1 MKKAFLTPI
10 CAAFLA
16 SGLNA
21 QIVISQAMTPE
32 QLVQDILLGSGVQVM
47 NITFNGLPGN
57 TLTEQAGS
65 FDGTNCN
72 VGIEQGMMLAT
83 GGVMNAVGPNDSGS
97 SGLGGGNVG
106 QSDPDLVAIGSSAT
120 INDAAV
126 LEFDFIPIG
135 DSIQFDYVFG
145 SDEYLEFVNSS
156 FNDVFGFFLS
166 GPNINGPYT
175 NNAINIALIP
185 GGSMPVT
192 IDNVNDMVNAQY
204 YVNNGDGFTAPF
216 NTVATYMQYDGMTVR
231 LTARAAV
238 ACGQVHHIKI
248 AVGDAGD
255 TAYDSAVFLEGGS
268 FTSAPF
274 VPTLQPGPGIVG
286 LNTIM
291 ESCFN
296 VEYIF
301 SRVGDSTFAATVQV
315 EIGGTA
321 TPGVDYSPA
330 FPPQITFA
338 PFETQQTWTINAP
351 LDQDGLET
359 LDITLISQ
367 SVCASD
373 SLEVTFHFFIDQ
385 PDPLIAIGDAFLI
398 ACGESVQLTPTVT
411 GGYGAYSYAWQP
423 TGETDPTILYT
434 PSTVSDVYITV
445 SDTCGLQTTGF
456 FAVELTP
463 LPPITATLT
472 GPDPLIEGC
481 DGATLTVT
489 RPAGTTGDLAMN
501 VWHHGTATGGQD
513 YSVPDPFIV
522 PDGQPSGSSTVSPV
536 EDNTPEGDET
546 MIIEVGY
553 TNACQQVASDTV
565 QATIQD
571 SPPLVLSGD
580 SLLIIP
586 CGGDSIPLDVEAVGG
601 IAPLSY
607 VWSNGHTGPTG
618 YASNAVDGIYTV
630 TATDDCGHTTSM
642 DVIVDPQCAI
652 IIPNVISPNGDGHN
666 DVFYIDGILA
676 SKSTVRIFNRW
687 GQVVYEA
694 SNYQNNWAPKDLPDG
709 TYFYEVKVDREP
721 DAFTGSLTILSSNRR
736 R

>member
-463 LPPITATLT
+463 PPPITATLT

-481 DGATLTVT
+481 DDANLVIT
-489 RPAGTTGDLAMN
+489 RPAGTSGDLLVSIGHLGVAG
-501 VWHHGTATGGQD
+501 VGGD
-513 YSVPDPFIV
+513 YPFPEPVVIPGGSNSLTSSVAPL
-522 PDGQPSGSSTVSPV
+522 
-536 EDNTPEGDET
+536 EDNAVEGAESL
-546 MIIEVGY
+546 IITVNY
-553 TNACQQVASDTV
+553 SNACQQTVSDTV
-565 QATIQD
+565 SSLIVD
-571 SPPLVLSGD
+571 SPPLELTTEE
-580 SLLIIP
+580 LLIIP
-586 CGGDSIPLDVEAVGG
+586 CGTDSIPLTAEVGG
-601 IAPLSY
+601 GVAPLS
-607 VWSNGHTGPTG
+607 VTWSNGYNGTTS
-618 YASNAVDGIYTV
+618 YASNALDGTYAVTV
-630 TATDDCGHTTSM
+630 TDDCGHTTSL
-642 DVIVDPQCAI
+642 DVLVDPQCAI
-652 IIPNVISPNGDGHN
+652 IVPNVISPNGDGQN
-666 DVFYIDGILA
+666 DVFFIQGILA
-676 SKSTVRIFNRW
+676 SKSTVRIYNRW
-687 GQVVYEA
+687 GQVVYEKQ
-694 SNYQNNWAPKDLPDG
+694 NYQNNWAASDLPDG
-709 TYFYEVKVDREP
+709 TYFYEVKVDRDPEP
-721 DAFTGSLTILSSNRR
+721 YTGHVTVLSNKRR
-736 R
+736 